1 MNSMLVSNIRHSLN
15 FTDPKGLAIPAVI
28 LAIMSMLVVPLPSI
42 ALDVL
47 FTFNIMA
54 GLIIIMICI
63 NVHRPLEFSSFP
75 LVLLLATMLR
85 LSLNVAS
92 TRVVLL
98 RGHEGPDA
106 AGNVIASFGEF
117 VIAGNYVVGFI
128 IFMILM
134 IINFIV
140 VTKGAGRTSE
150 VIARFTLDALPG
162 KQMAID
168 ADLNAGIID
177 QETALRR
184 REEVG
189 QESDFF
195 GSMDGA
201 SKFVRGDAI
210 AGLLILAINIIGG
223 LIVGT
228 TQNDLSFADAAEIY
242 VLLTIGDGLVAQVP
256 SLLLSLSTAIIVT
269 RVTTTETTT
278 NQTGDQLS
286 NPKALKITAII
297 LTLIGL
303 IPGMPHAVFIFA
315 GVGLGLFAYYI
326 DRKEILSERTA
337 LAHSKEEEE
346 QVETE
351 LDWEDI
357 EHVDQIGLEIGYGL
371 ITLVN
376 ENDGGLLLSRIRGI
390 RKKLSAELGFLI
402 QPIRIR
408 DNLEIE
414 PMLYNI
420 LIKGAVRGTGELK
433 MGYELAINPGNV
445 ETALEGIP
453 TKEPAFG
460 LDAYW
465 ISPGKVDEAK
475 IAGYTIVDS
484 ATVVATHI
492 SALLRSN
499 ASDLLGHDETR
510 AILDKVSLRSPK
522 LIEDLVPDKLSIV
535 TIMQVLKNVLYESIS
550 IRDIHTI
557 LDTLLT
563 ESSKTQNP
571 DELTALVRPRL
582 GRLMIQNLV
591 DLGEELNVIT
601 LDPTL
606 EQMLIGSLAQSAQAG
621 ELIVEP
627 SLIEGLI
634 ESVRTEKDAAENA
647 GFPFVIVVAP
657 PIRPWLARMLK
668 QRFADISVLAYTEI
682 PEDQSIKVLARV
694 GINKD
699 APENFEENGK
709 ETENNT

>member
-1 MNSMLVSNIRHSLN
+1 MSNTLVSDLRHSLV
-15 FTDPKGLAIPAVI
+15 FTDAKGIAIPLVI
-28 LAIMSMLVVPLPSI
+28 LAIMAMLVVPLPSI

-54 GLIIIMICI
+54 GLVVVMISI
-63 NVHRPLEFSSFP
+63 NVRRPLEFSSFP

-98 RGHEGPDA
+98 RGHEGPEA

-128 IFMILM
+128 IFIILM

-184 REEVG
+184 REEVS

-228 TQNDLSFADAAEIY
+228 TQNDLGFEEAAQIY
-242 VLLTIGDGLVAQVP
+242 TLLTIGDGLVAQVP

-269 RVTTTETTT
+269 RVTTSESTT
-278 NQTGDQLS
+278 NQAGSQLAD
-286 NPKALKITAII
+286 PAALKITSII
-297 LTLIGL
+297 LLILGV
-303 IPGMPHAVFIFA
+303 IPGMPHFMF
-315 GVGLGLFAYYI
+315 LFSGILLAAYAFLN
-326 DRKEILSERTA
+326 DRKNQVLSDVE
-337 LAHSKEEEE
+337 LANTQSKSISKDI
-346 QVETE
+346 E

-357 EHVDQIGLEIGYGL
+357 EHIDQIGVEIGYGL
-371 ITLVN
+371 IPLVS
-376 ENDGGLLLSRIRGI
+376 EQDGGLLLSRVRGI

-408 DNLEIE
+408 DNLELE
-414 PMLYNI
+414 PMTYNI
-420 LIKGAVRGTGELK
+420 LLKGAVRGNGVLQL
-433 MGYELAINPGNV
+433 GQDLAINPGDITTV
-445 ETALEGIP
+445 LSGTP

-465 ISPGKVDEAK
+465 IDQTESDHAK
-475 IAGYTIVDS
+475 TLGYTIVDN
-484 ATVVATHI
+484 ATVVATHLN
-492 SALLRSN
+492 ALLRTN

-510 AILDKVSLRSPK
+510 EILAKVATRSPK
-522 LIEDLVPDKLSIV
+522 LIEDLVPEKLSV
-535 TIMQVLKNVLYESIS
+535 TTIMQVLKNILFESVS

-557 LDTLLT
+557 LSTLLV
-563 ESSKTQNP
+563 ESEKTQNP
-571 DELTALVRPRL
+571 NELTELVRPRI
-582 GRLMIQNLV
+582 GHLMLQEVV
-591 DLGEELNVIT
+591 DLGEALNVIT
-601 LDPTL
+601 LDPKL
-606 EQMLIGSLAQSAQAG
+606 EQMLIGSVAQSTKMG
-621 ELIVEP
+621 ELVIEP
-627 SLIEGLI
+627 NLVEGLL
-634 ESVRTEKDAAENA
+634 ESVKKQKNEAEEKGHPA
-647 GFPFVIVVAP
+647 VIVVAP
-657 PIRPWLARMLK
+657 PIRPWLARMIK
-668 QRFADISVLAYTEI
+668 QRFPDTTVLSYTEI
-682 PEDQSIKVLARV
+682 PEDQKIKVFARI
-694 GINKD
+694 GIAEESN
-699 APENFEENGK
+699 EEN
-709 ETENNT
+709 E

>member
-1 MNSMLVSNIRHSLN
+1 MSSALVSDLRHSLH
-15 FTDPKGLAIPAVI
+15 FTDMKGIAIPLVI
-28 LAIMSMLVVPLPSI
+28 LAIMAMLVVPLPSF
-42 ALDVL
+42 ALDLL

-54 GLIIIMICI
+54 GLVIVMISI

-92 TRVVLL
+92 TRIVLL

-106 AGNVIASFGEF
+106 AGDVIASFGEF

-128 IFMILM
+128 IFIILM

-177 QETALRR
+177 QDTALRR

-223 LIVGT
+223 LIVGIS
-228 TQNDLSFADAAEIY
+228 QHDLDFENAAQIY
-242 VLLTIGDGLVAQVP
+242 TLLTIGDGLVAQVP

-269 RVTTTETTT
+269 RVTTSESTT
-278 NQTGDQLS
+278 NAAGAQLA
-286 NPKALKITAII
+286 NPAALKITAII
-297 LTLIGL
+297 LILLGL
-303 IPGMPHAVFIFA
+303 IPGMPHLMFIASGSALALYAF
-315 GVGLGLFAYYI
+315 FN
-326 DRKEILSERTA
+326 DRKA
-337 LAHSKEEEE
+337 KEQLVLEEATTKT
-346 QVETE
+346 ETQGSNIE

-371 ITLVN
+371 VPLVS
-376 ENDGGLLLSRIRGI
+376 EQHGGLLLSRVRGI

-408 DNLEIE
+408 DNLQLE
-414 PMLYNI
+414 PTSYNI
-420 LIKGAVRGTGELK
+420 VLKGAVRGSGMLQL
-433 MGYELAINPGNV
+433 GQDLAINPGDITV
-445 ETALEGIP
+445 ELEGIA

-465 ISPGKVDEAK
+465 IDHSNSDYAK
-475 IAGYTIVDS
+475 TLGYTIVDN
-484 ATVVATHI
+484 ATVIATHLN
-492 SALLRSN
+492 ALLRNN

-510 AILDKVSLRSPK
+510 EMLDKVSQRSPK
-522 LIEDLVPDKLSIV
+522 LIEDLVPDKLSV
-535 TIMQVLKNVLYESIS
+535 TAIMQVLKNILFESIS
-550 IRDIHTI
+550 IRDINTI
-557 LDTLLT
+557 LGTLLV
-563 ESSKTQNP
+563 ESTRTQNP
-571 DELTALVRPRL
+571 DELTELVRPKL
-582 GRLMIQNLV
+582 GYLMLQEVV
-591 DLGEELNVIT
+591 DHGELLNVIT
-601 LDPTL
+601 LDPNL
-606 EQMLIGSLAQSAQAG
+606 EQMLISSVNQSAKMGQVV
-621 ELIVEP
+621 IEP
-627 SLIEGLI
+627 TLIEGLM
-634 ESVRTEKDAAENA
+634 ESVKKQKFEAEEKGYPA
-647 GFPFVIVVAP
+647 VLVVAP
-657 PIRPWLARMLK
+657 TIRAWLARMIK
-668 QRFADISVLAYTEI
+668 IRFNDATVLSYTEI
-682 PEDQSIKVLARV
+682 PEDQKIKVFGRIGLASEE
-694 GINKD
+694 
-699 APENFEENGK
+699 PEVAES
-709 ETENNT
+709 

>member
-1 MNSMLVSNIRHSLN
+1 MSSALVSDLRHSLH
-15 FTDPKGLAIPAVI
+15 FTDMKGIAIPLVI
-28 LAIMSMLVVPLPSI
+28 LAIMAMLVVPLPSF
-42 ALDVL
+42 ALDLL

-54 GLIIIMICI
+54 GLVIVMISI

-92 TRVVLL
+92 TRIVLL

-106 AGNVIASFGEF
+106 AGDVIASFGEF

-128 IFMILM
+128 IFIILM

-177 QETALRR
+177 QDTALRR

-223 LIVGT
+223 LIVGIS
-228 TQNDLSFADAAEIY
+228 QHDLDFENAAQIY
-242 VLLTIGDGLVAQVP
+242 TLLTIGDGLVAQVP

-269 RVTTTETTT
+269 RVTTSESTT
-278 NQTGDQLS
+278 NAAGAQLA
-286 NPKALKITAII
+286 NPAALKITAII
-297 LTLIGL
+297 LILLGL
-303 IPGMPHAVFIFA
+303 IPGMPHLMFIASGSALALYAF
-315 GVGLGLFAYYI
+315 FN
-326 DRKEILSERTA
+326 DRKA
-337 LAHSKEEEE
+337 KEQLVLEEATTKT
-346 QVETE
+346 ETPGSNIE

-371 ITLVN
+371 VPLVS
-376 ENDGGLLLSRIRGI
+376 EQHGGLLLSRVRGI

-408 DNLEIE
+408 DNLQLE
-414 PMLYNI
+414 PTSYNI
-420 LIKGAVRGTGELK
+420 VLKGAVRGSGMLQL
-433 MGYELAINPGNV
+433 GQDLAINPGDITV
-445 ETALEGIP
+445 ELEGIA

-465 ISPGKVDEAK
+465 IDHSNSDYAK
-475 IAGYTIVDS
+475 TLGYTIVDN
-484 ATVVATHI
+484 ATVIATHLN
-492 SALLRSN
+492 ALLRNN

-510 AILDKVSLRSPK
+510 EMLDKVSQRSPK
-522 LIEDLVPDKLSIV
+522 LIEDLVPDKLSV
-535 TIMQVLKNVLYESIS
+535 TAIMQVLKNILFESIS
-550 IRDIHTI
+550 IRDINTI
-557 LDTLLT
+557 LGTLLV
-563 ESSKTQNP
+563 ESTRTQNP
-571 DELTALVRPRL
+571 DELTELVRPKL
-582 GRLMIQNLV
+582 GYLMLQEVV
-591 DLGEELNVIT
+591 DHGELLNVIT
-601 LDPTL
+601 LDPNL
-606 EQMLIGSLAQSAQAG
+606 EQMLISSVNQSAKMGQVV
-621 ELIVEP
+621 IEP
-627 SLIEGLI
+627 TLIEGLM
-634 ESVRTEKDAAENA
+634 ESVKKQKFEAEEKGYPA
-647 GFPFVIVVAP
+647 VLVVAP
-657 PIRPWLARMLK
+657 TIRAWLARMIK
-668 QRFADISVLAYTEI
+668 IRFNDATVLSYTEI
-682 PEDQSIKVLARV
+682 PEDQKIKVFGSIGLASEE
-694 GINKD
+694 
-699 APENFEENGK
+699 PEVAES
-709 ETENNT
+709 

>member
-1 MNSMLVSNIRHSLN
+1 MSSALVSDLRHSLH
-15 FTDPKGLAIPAVI
+15 FTDMKGIAIPLVI
-28 LAIMSMLVVPLPSI
+28 LAIMAMLVVPLPSF
-42 ALDVL
+42 ALDLL

-54 GLIIIMICI
+54 GLVIVMISI

-92 TRVVLL
+92 TRIVLL

-106 AGNVIASFGEF
+106 AGDVIASFGEF

-128 IFMILM
+128 IFIILM

-177 QETALRR
+177 QDTALRR

-223 LIVGT
+223 LIVGIS
-228 TQNDLSFADAAEIY
+228 QHDLDFENAAQIY
-242 VLLTIGDGLVAQVP
+242 TLLTIGDGLVAQVP

-269 RVTTTETTT
+269 RVTTSESTT
-278 NQTGDQLS
+278 NAAGAQLA
-286 NPKALKITAII
+286 NPAALKITAII
-297 LTLIGL
+297 LILLGL
-303 IPGMPHAVFIFA
+303 IPGMPHLMFIASGSALALYAF
-315 GVGLGLFAYYI
+315 FN
-326 DRKEILSERTA
+326 DRKA
-337 LAHSKEEEE
+337 KEQLVLEEATTKT
-346 QVETE
+346 ETQGSNIE

-371 ITLVN
+371 VPLVS
-376 ENDGGLLLSRIRGI
+376 EQDGGLLLSRVRGI

-408 DNLEIE
+408 DNLQLE
-414 PMLYNI
+414 PTSYNI
-420 LIKGAVRGTGELK
+420 VLKGAVRGSGMLQL
-433 MGYELAINPGNV
+433 GQDLAINPGDITV
-445 ETALEGIP
+445 ELEGIA

-465 ISPGKVDEAK
+465 IDHSNSDYAK
-475 IAGYTIVDS
+475 TLGYTIVDN
-484 ATVVATHI
+484 ATVIATHLN
-492 SALLRSN
+492 ALLRNN

-510 AILDKVSLRSPK
+510 EMLDKVAQRSPK
-522 LIEDLVPDKLSIV
+522 LIEDLVPDKLSV
-535 TIMQVLKNVLYESIS
+535 TAIMQVLKNILFESIS
-550 IRDIHTI
+550 IRDINTI
-557 LDTLLT
+557 LGTLLV
-563 ESSKTQNP
+563 ESTRTQNP
-571 DELTALVRPRL
+571 DELTELVRPKL
-582 GRLMIQNLV
+582 GYLMLQEVV
-591 DLGEELNVIT
+591 DHGELLNVIT
-601 LDPTL
+601 LDPNL
-606 EQMLIGSLAQSAQAG
+606 EQMLISRQ
-621 ELIVEP
+621 P
-627 SLIEGLI
+627 MF
-634 ESVRTEKDAAENA
+634 R
-647 GFPFVIVVAP
+647 
-657 PIRPWLARMLK
+657 
-668 QRFADISVLAYTEI
+668 
-682 PEDQSIKVLARV
+682 
-694 GINKD
+694 
-699 APENFEENGK
+699 
-709 ETENNT
+709 

>member
-1 MNSMLVSNIRHSLN
+1 MSSALVSDLRHSFY
-15 FTDPKGLAIPAVI
+15 FTDMKGIAIPLVI
-28 LAIMSMLVVPLPSI
+28 LAIMAMLVVPLPSF
-42 ALDVL
+42 ALDLL

-54 GLIIIMICI
+54 GLVIVMISI

-92 TRVVLL
+92 TRIVLL

-106 AGNVIASFGEF
+106 AGEVIASFGEF

-128 IFMILM
+128 IFIILM

-177 QETALRR
+177 QDTALRR

-223 LIVGT
+223 LIVGIS
-228 TQNDLSFADAAEIY
+228 QHDLDFENAAQIY
-242 VLLTIGDGLVAQVP
+242 TLLTIGDGLVAQVP

-269 RVTTTETTT
+269 RVTTSESTA
-278 NQTGDQLS
+278 NAAGAQLG
-286 NPKALKITAII
+286 NPAALKITAII
-297 LTLIGL
+297 LILLGL
-303 IPGMPHAVFIFA
+303 IPGMPHLMFIASGSALAMYAF
-315 GVGLGLFAYYI
+315 FN
-326 DRKEILSERTA
+326 DRKA
-337 LAHSKEEEE
+337 KEQLVLEEATTKT
-346 QVETE
+346 ETQDSNIE

-371 ITLVN
+371 VPLVS
-376 ENDGGLLLSRIRGI
+376 EQDGGLLLSRVRGI

-408 DNLEIE
+408 DNLQLE
-414 PMLYNI
+414 PTSYNI
-420 LIKGAVRGTGELK
+420 VLKGAVRGSGMLQL
-433 MGYELAINPGNV
+433 GQDLAINPGDITV
-445 ETALEGIP
+445 ELEGIA

-465 ISPGKVDEAK
+465 IDHSNSDYAK
-475 IAGYTIVDS
+475 TLGYTIVDS
-484 ATVVATHI
+484 ATVIATHLN
-492 SALLRSN
+492 ALLRNN

-510 AILDKVSLRSPK
+510 EMLDKVAQRSPK
-522 LIEDLVPDKLSIV
+522 LIEDLVPDKLSV
-535 TIMQVLKNVLYESIS
+535 TTVMQVLKNILFESIS
-550 IRDIHTI
+550 IRDINTI
-557 LDTLLT
+557 LGTLLV
-563 ESSKTQNP
+563 ESTRTQNP
-571 DELTALVRPRL
+571 DELTELVRPKL
-582 GRLMIQNLV
+582 GYLMLQEGV
-591 DLGEELNVIT
+591 DHGELLNVIT
-601 LDPTL
+601 LDPNL
-606 EQMLIGSLAQSAQAG
+606 EQMLISSVNQSAKMGQVV
-621 ELIVEP
+621 IEP
-627 SLIEGLI
+627 TLIEGLM
-634 ESVRTEKDAAENA
+634 ESVKKQKFEAEEKGYPA
-647 GFPFVIVVAP
+647 VIVVAP
-657 PIRPWLARMLK
+657 TIRAWLARMIK
-668 QRFADISVLAYTEI
+668 IRFNDATVLSYTEI
-682 PEDQSIKVLARV
+682 PEDQKIKVFGRIGLASEE
-694 GINKD
+694 
-699 APENFEENGK
+699 PEVAES
-709 ETENNT
+709 

>member
-1 MNSMLVSNIRHSLN
+1 MYNTLVSDLRHSLV
-15 FTDPKGLAIPAVI
+15 FTDAKGIAIPLVI
-28 LAIMSMLVVPLPSI
+28 LAIMAMLVVPLPSI

-54 GLIIIMICI
+54 GLVVVMISI
-63 NVHRPLEFSSFP
+63 NVRRPLEFSSFP

-128 IFMILM
+128 IFIILM

-184 REEVG
+184 RDEVS

-228 TQNDLSFADAAEIY
+228 TQNDLGFEEAAQIY
-242 VLLTIGDGLVAQVP
+242 TLLTIGDGLVAQVP

-269 RVTTTETTT
+269 RVTTSESTT
-278 NQTGDQLS
+278 NQAGSQLAD
-286 NPKALKITAII
+286 PAALKITSII
-297 LTLIGL
+297 LLILGV
-303 IPGMPHAVFIFA
+303 IPGMPHFMF
-315 GVGLGLFAYYI
+315 LFSGFLLAAYAFLN
-326 DRKEILSERTA
+326 DRKTQTLSDVE
-337 LAHSKEEEE
+337 LADTQSKS
-346 QVETE
+346 TSNDIE

-357 EHVDQIGLEIGYGL
+357 EHIDQIGVEIGYGL
-371 ITLVN
+371 IPLVS
-376 ENDGGLLLSRIRGI
+376 EQDGGLLLSRVRGI
-390 RKKLSAELGFLI
+390 RKKLSAELGFLV

-408 DNLEIE
+408 DNLDLE
-414 PMLYNI
+414 PMCYNI
-420 LIKGAVRGTGELK
+420 LLNGAVRGNGVLQL
-433 MGYELAINPGNV
+433 GQDLAINPGDI
-445 ETALEGIP
+445 TAALSGTP

-465 ISPGKVDEAK
+465 INQTESDHAK
-475 IAGYTIVDS
+475 TLGYTIVDN
-484 ATVVATHI
+484 ATVVATHLN
-492 SALLRSN
+492 ALLRSN

-510 AILDKVSLRSPK
+510 EILAKVATRSPK
-522 LIEDLVPDKLSIV
+522 LIEDLVPEKLSV
-535 TIMQVLKNVLYESIS
+535 TTIMQVLKNILFESVS

-557 LDTLLT
+557 LSTLLV
-563 ESSKTQNP
+563 ESEKTKNP
-571 DELTALVRPRL
+571 NELTELVRPRI
-582 GRLMIQNLV
+582 GHLMLQEVV
-591 DLGEELNVIT
+591 DLGEALNVIT
-601 LDPTL
+601 LDQNL
-606 EQMLIGSLAQSAQAG
+606 EQMLIGSVAQSTKMG
-621 ELIVEP
+621 EIVIEP
-627 SLIEGLI
+627 NLVEGLL
-634 ESVRTEKDAAENA
+634 ESVKKQKNEAEEKGHPA
-647 GFPFVIVVAP
+647 VIVVAP
-657 PIRPWLARMLK
+657 PIRPWLARMIK
-668 QRFADISVLAYTEI
+668 QRFPDTTVLSYTEI
-682 PEDQSIKVLARV
+682 PEDQKIKVFARI
-694 GINKD
+694 GI
-699 APENFEENGK
+699 AEESQEEN
-709 ETENNT
+709 ES

>member
-1 MNSMLVSNIRHSLN
+1 MSSALVSDLRHSFY
-15 FTDPKGLAIPAVI
+15 FTDMKGIAIPLVI
-28 LAIMSMLVVPLPSI
+28 LAIMAMLVVPLPSF
-42 ALDVL
+42 ALDLL

-54 GLIIIMICI
+54 GLVIVMISI

-92 TRVVLL
+92 TRIVLL

-106 AGNVIASFGEF
+106 AGEVIASFGEF

-128 IFMILM
+128 IFIILM

-177 QETALRR
+177 QDTALRR

-223 LIVGT
+223 LIVGIS
-228 TQNDLSFADAAEIY
+228 QHDLDFENAAQIY
-242 VLLTIGDGLVAQVP
+242 TLLTIGDGLVAQVP

-269 RVTTTETTT
+269 RVTTSESTT
-278 NQTGDQLS
+278 NAAGTQLG
-286 NPKALKITAII
+286 NPAALKITAII
-297 LTLIGL
+297 LILLGL
-303 IPGMPHAVFIFA
+303 IPGMPHLMFIASGSALAMYAF
-315 GVGLGLFAYYI
+315 FN
-326 DRKEILSERTA
+326 DRKA
-337 LAHSKEEEE
+337 KEQLVLEEATTKT
-346 QVETE
+346 ETQDSNIE

-371 ITLVN
+371 VPLVS
-376 ENDGGLLLSRIRGI
+376 EQDGGLLLSRVRGI

-408 DNLEIE
+408 DNLQLE
-414 PMLYNI
+414 PTSYNI
-420 LIKGAVRGTGELK
+420 VLKGAVRGSGMLQL
-433 MGYELAINPGNV
+433 GQDLAINPGDITV
-445 ETALEGIP
+445 ELEGIA

-465 ISPGKVDEAK
+465 IDHSNSDYAK
-475 IAGYTIVDS
+475 TLGYTIVDS
-484 ATVVATHI
+484 ATVIATHLN
-492 SALLRSN
+492 ALLRNN

-510 AILDKVSLRSPK
+510 EMLDKVAQRSPK
-522 LIEDLVPDKLSIV
+522 LIEDLVPDKLSV
-535 TIMQVLKNVLYESIS
+535 TTVMQVLKNILFESIS
-550 IRDIHTI
+550 IRDINTI
-557 LDTLLT
+557 LGTLLV
-563 ESSKTQNP
+563 ESTRTQNP
-571 DELTALVRPRL
+571 DELTELVRPKL
-582 GRLMIQNLV
+582 GYLMLQEVV
-591 DLGEELNVIT
+591 DHGELLNVIT
-601 LDPTL
+601 LDPNL
-606 EQMLIGSLAQSAQAG
+606 EQMLISSVNQSAKMGQVV
-621 ELIVEP
+621 IEP
-627 SLIEGLI
+627 TLIEGLM
-634 ESVRTEKDAAENA
+634 ESVKKQKFEAEEKGYPA
-647 GFPFVIVVAP
+647 VIVVAP
-657 PIRPWLARMLK
+657 TIRAWLARMIK
-668 QRFADISVLAYTEI
+668 IRFNEATVLSYTEI
-682 PEDQSIKVLARV
+682 PEDQKIKVFGRIGLASEE
-694 GINKD
+694 
-699 APENFEENGK
+699 PEVAES
-709 ETENNT
+709 

>member
-1 MNSMLVSNIRHSLN
+1 MYNTLVSDLRHSLA
-15 FTDPKGLAIPAVI
+15 FTDAKGIAIPLVI
-28 LAIMSMLVVPLPSI
+28 LAIMAMLVVPLPSI

-54 GLIIIMICI
+54 GLVVVMISI
-63 NVHRPLEFSSFP
+63 NVRRPLEFSSFP

-128 IFMILM
+128 IFIILM

-168 ADLNAGIID
+168 ADLNSGIID

-184 REEVG
+184 REEVS

-228 TQNDLSFADAAEIY
+228 TQNDLGFEEAAQIY
-242 VLLTIGDGLVAQVP
+242 TLLTIGDGLVAQVP

-269 RVTTTETTT
+269 RVTTSESTT
-278 NQTGDQLS
+278 NQAGSQLAD
-286 NPKALKITAII
+286 PAALKITSII
-297 LTLIGL
+297 LLILGV
-303 IPGMPHAVFIFA
+303 IPGMPHFMFLFSGIL
-315 GVGLGLFAYYI
+315 LGTYAFLN
-326 DRKEILSERTA
+326 DRKTQVLSDVE
-337 LAHSKEEEE
+337 LANTQSKSISKDI
-346 QVETE
+346 E

-357 EHVDQIGLEIGYGL
+357 EHIDQIGVEIGYGL
-371 ITLVN
+371 IPLVS
-376 ENDGGLLLSRIRGI
+376 EQDGGLLLSRVRGI

-408 DNLEIE
+408 DNLELE
-414 PMLYNI
+414 PMSYNI
-420 LIKGAVRGTGELK
+420 LLKGAVRGNGVLQLGK
-433 MGYELAINPGNV
+433 DLAINPGDITTV
-445 ETALEGIP
+445 LSGTP

-465 ISPGKVDEAK
+465 IDQTESDHAK
-475 IAGYTIVDS
+475 TLGYTIVDN
-484 ATVVATHI
+484 ATVVATHLN
-492 SALLRSN
+492 ALLRTN

-510 AILDKVSLRSPK
+510 EILAKVATRSPK
-522 LIEDLVPDKLSIV
+522 LIEDLVPEKLSV
-535 TIMQVLKNVLYESIS
+535 TTIMQVLKNILFESVS

-557 LDTLLT
+557 LSTLLV
-563 ESSKTQNP
+563 ESEKTQNP
-571 DELTALVRPRL
+571 NELTELVRPRI
-582 GRLMIQNLV
+582 GHLMLQEVV
-591 DLGEELNVIT
+591 DLGEALNVIT
-601 LDPTL
+601 LDPKL
-606 EQMLIGSLAQSAQAG
+606 EQMLIGSVAQSTKMG
-621 ELIVEP
+621 ELVIEP
-627 SLIEGLI
+627 NLVEGLL
-634 ESVRTEKDAAENA
+634 ESVKKQKNEAEEKGHPA
-647 GFPFVIVVAP
+647 VIVVAP
-657 PIRPWLARMLK
+657 PIRPWLARMIK
-668 QRFADISVLAYTEI
+668 QRFPDTTVLSYTEI
-682 PEDQSIKVLARV
+682 PEDQKIKVFARI
-694 GINKD
+694 GI
-699 APENFEENGK
+699 AEESHEEN
-709 ETENNT
+709 E

>member
-1 MNSMLVSNIRHSLN
+1 MSSALVSDLRHSLH
-15 FTDPKGLAIPAVI
+15 FTDMKGIAIPLVI
-28 LAIMSMLVVPLPSI
+28 LAIMAMLVVPLPSF
-42 ALDVL
+42 ALDLL

-54 GLIIIMICI
+54 GLVIVMISI

-92 TRVVLL
+92 TRIVLL

-106 AGNVIASFGEF
+106 AGDVIASFGEF

-128 IFMILM
+128 IFIILM

-177 QETALRR
+177 QDTALRR

-223 LIVGT
+223 LIVGIS
-228 TQNDLSFADAAEIY
+228 QHDLDFENAAQIY
-242 VLLTIGDGLVAQVP
+242 TLLTIGDGLVAQVP

-269 RVTTTETTT
+269 RVTTSESTT
-278 NQTGDQLS
+278 NAAGAQLA
-286 NPKALKITAII
+286 NPAALKITAII
-297 LTLIGL
+297 LILLGL
-303 IPGMPHAVFIFA
+303 IPGMPHLMFIASGSALALYAF
-315 GVGLGLFAYYI
+315 FN
-326 DRKEILSERTA
+326 DRKA
-337 LAHSKEEEE
+337 KEQLVLEEATTKT
-346 QVETE
+346 ETQGSNIE

-371 ITLVN
+371 VPLVS
-376 ENDGGLLLSRIRGI
+376 EQHGGLLLSRVRGI

-408 DNLEIE
+408 DNLQLE
-414 PMLYNI
+414 PTSYNI
-420 LIKGAVRGTGELK
+420 VLKGAVRGSGMLQL
-433 MGYELAINPGNV
+433 GQDLAINPGDITV
-445 ETALEGIP
+445 ELEGIA

-465 ISPGKVDEAK
+465 IDHSNSDYAK
-475 IAGYTIVDS
+475 TLGYTIVDN
-484 ATVVATHI
+484 ATVIATHLN
-492 SALLRSN
+492 ALLRNN

-510 AILDKVSLRSPK
+510 EMLDKVSQRSPK
-522 LIEDLVPDKLSIV
+522 LIEDLVPDKLSV
-535 TIMQVLKNVLYESIS
+535 TAIMQVLKNILFESIS
-550 IRDIHTI
+550 IRDINTI
-557 LDTLLT
+557 LGTLLV
-563 ESSKTQNP
+563 ESTRTQNP
-571 DELTALVRPRL
+571 DELTELVRPKL
-582 GRLMIQNLV
+582 GYLMLQEVV
-591 DLGEELNVIT
+591 DHGELLNVIT
-601 LDPTL
+601 LDPNL
-606 EQMLIGSLAQSAQAG
+606 EQMLISSVNQSAKMGQVV
-621 ELIVEP
+621 IEP
-627 SLIEGLI
+627 TLIEGLM
-634 ESVRTEKDAAENA
+634 ESVKKQKFEAEEKGYPA
-647 GFPFVIVVAP
+647 VIVVAP
-657 PIRPWLARMLK
+657 TIRAWLARMIK
-668 QRFADISVLAYTEI
+668 IRFNDATVLSYTEI
-682 PEDQSIKVLARV
+682 PEDQKIKVFGRIGLASEE
-694 GINKD
+694 
-699 APENFEENGK
+699 PEVAES
-709 ETENNT
+709 